1 MRTGQV
7 AKRQSRRVSIV
18 GVSLH
23 MQELSEGSHCYTDEC
38 NVRVDTLRTC
48 ILLFQANVRNSSFD
62 LQMMRILTA
71 LGTEE
76 RRQVSKHLGTV
87 LATWSVG
94 W

>member
-1 MRTGQV
+1 
-7 AKRQSRRVSIV
+7 
-18 GVSLH
+18 
-23 MQELSEGSHCYTDEC
+23 MQELSIGSHCYKDERD
-38 NVRVDTLRTC
+38 VRVDTLMTC
-48 ILLFQANVRNSSFD
+48 ILLFQASIRNRSFD

-76 RRQVSKHLGTV
+76 RRQVSKHFGTV